1 MSSKKK
7 QQKGPGCLS
16 YLIVI
21 MIIYALISSFVDT
34 YHSEIL
40 KVTGQLMKIVKSLI
54 NISIA
59 IIICYFVIKLFY
71 KVYIQKKKTKENDL
85 ITSSV
90 PVNVPVI
97 PAQEKVPDKKVEDT
111 IDCSVNTSSAL
122 VEKTDVDTSYQPAEE
137 HDHIS
142 NSTADPYFEE
152 AGYLVTERQ
161 IASVGYLQRK
171 LGIGFN
177 RANKLLEQ
185 LNLAGIVGPES
196 GTKPREVS
204 ISKEVF
210 EKAIRKGSFDS
221 IDFVLEAEELK
232 SRDYIDNDLNLPNS
246 YKDIQPHNG
255 IEKNTF
261 LPHNT
266 SVDPAIERIKFYN
279 NKFDYMEGT
288 DFEQYCAMVLREN
301 GYTTEITPASGDYGV
316 DIIAKQSG
324 IIYAIQCK
332 CYSSDVGVDAVYQVA
347 GGMKYYHANI
357 GIVLTNRHF
366 TRNAKELADAIGVV
380 LWDRESLENLIAN
393 ANIDSTPSDN
403 VKPESLEQPS
413 TIDSKDSIEVDS
425 NESSVINPYN
435 ESEGK

>member
-21 MIIYALISSFVDT
+21 MIIYALISSFIDT

-40 KVTGQLMKIVKSLI
+40 RFTGQLLNIVKSLI

-71 KVYIQKKKTKENDL
+71 KIYIRKKKTKENDL
-85 ITSSV
+85 MTSSV

-97 PAQEKVPDKKVEDT
+97 PDQKEVPDKKIEDT

-122 VEKTDVDTSYQPAEE
+122 VEKTDVNISYQPNEE

-171 LGIGFN
+171 FGIGFN
-177 RANKLLEQ
+177 RANKLMEQ
-185 LNLAGIVGPES
+185 LHIAAIVGPES
-196 GTKPREVS
+196 GIRPREVW

-210 EKAIRKGSFDS
+210 EKAIKKGSYDS
-221 IDFVLEAEELK
+221 IDFELEVEELK
-232 SRDYIDNDLNLPNS
+232 SRDYIDSDLNLPNS
-246 YKDIQPHNG
+246 
-255 IEKNTF
+255 
-261 LPHNT
+261 T
-266 SVDPAIERIKFYN
+266 SVDLTVERIKFYN

-288 DFEQYCAMVLREN
+288 DFEQYCAMILREN

-366 TRNAKELADAIGVV
+366 TKNAKELADAIGVV
-380 LWDRESLENLIAN
+380 LWDRESLEDLIAT
-393 ANIDSTPSDN
+393 ANIDNTPSDN
-403 VKPESLEQPS
+403 IELSEQPAN
-413 TIDSKDSIEVDS
+413 IDFRDSVEVDS
-425 NESSVINPYN
+425 NESSIADPYN
-435 ESEGK
+435 ESEVK

>member
-16 YLIVI
+16 YIIVI

-40 KVTGQLMKIVKSLI
+40 KFTGQLMKIVKLLI

-71 KVYIQKKKTKENDL
+71 KVYIRKKKTKENDL
-85 ITSSV
+85 MTSSV

-97 PAQEKVPDKKVEDT
+97 PVQEEAPNKKVEDT

-122 VEKTDVDTSYQPAEE
+122 VEKTDVDTFYQPAEE

-171 LGIGFN
+171 FGIGFN
-177 RANKLLEQ
+177 RANNLLEQ
-185 LNLAGIVGPES
+185 LHIAAIVGPES
-196 GTKPREVS
+196 GTKPREVW
-204 ISKEVF
+204 ISKELF
-210 EKAIRKGSFDS
+210 EKAIKKGSYDS

-232 SRDYIDNDLNLPNS
+232 SHDYINSDLNLTN
-246 YKDIQPHNG
+246 
-255 IEKNTF
+255 
-261 LPHNT
+261 NT
-266 SVDPAIERIKFYN
+266 SVDPVVERIKFYS

-288 DFEQYCAMVLREN
+288 DFEQYCAMILREN
-301 GYTTEITPASGDYGV
+301 GYTTELTPASGDYGV
-316 DIIAKQSG
+316 DIIAKHSG

-332 CYSSDVGVDAVYQVA
+332 CYSSDVGVEAVYQVS

-357 GIVLTNRHF
+357 GIVLTNRYF
-366 TRNAKELADAIGVV
+366 TRNAKELADAIGVI

-393 ANIDSTPSDN
+393 ANIDITPSDN
-403 VKPESLEQPS
+403 VESLEQPS
-413 TIDSKDSIEVDS
+413 NIDFNNSIEVDS
-425 NESSVINPYN
+425 NESPIVDPYN
-435 ESEGK
+435 ESQVK

>member
-16 YLIVI
+16 YIIVI

-40 KVTGQLMKIVKSLI
+40 KFTGQLMKIVKLLI

-71 KVYIQKKKTKENDL
+71 KVYIRKKKTKENDL
-85 ITSSV
+85 MTSSV

-97 PAQEKVPDKKVEDT
+97 PVQEEAPNKKVEDT

-122 VEKTDVDTSYQPAEE
+122 VEKTDVDTFYQPAEE

-171 LGIGFN
+171 FGIGFN
-177 RANKLLEQ
+177 RANNLLEQ
-185 LNLAGIVGPES
+185 LHIAAIVGPES
-196 GTKPREVS
+196 GTKPREVW
-204 ISKEVF
+204 ISKELF
-210 EKAIRKGSFDS
+210 EKAIKKGSYDS

-232 SRDYIDNDLNLPNS
+232 SRDYIDSDLNLPNHFENAQTR
-246 YKDIQPHNG
+246 DG

-261 LPHNT
+261 LPYNA
-266 SVDPAIERIKFYN
+266 SIDPVVERIKFYN

-288 DFEQYCAMVLREN
+288 DFEQYCAMILREN
-301 GYTTEITPASGDYGV
+301 GYTTELTPASGDYGV
-316 DIIAKQSG
+316 DIIAKHSG

-332 CYSSDVGVDAVYQVA
+332 CYSSES
-347 GGMKYYHANI
+347 
-357 GIVLTNRHF
+357 VLKQYIKF
-366 TRNAKELADAIGVV
+366 
-380 LWDRESLENLIAN
+380 LE
-393 ANIDSTPSDN
+393 
-403 VKPESLEQPS
+403 V
-413 TIDSKDSIEVDS
+413 
-425 NESSVINPYN
+425 
-435 ESEGK
+435 

>member
-266 SVDPAIERIKFYN
+266 SVNPAIERIKFYN

>member
-16 YLIVI
+16 YIIVI

-40 KVTGQLMKIVKSLI
+40 KFTGQLMKIVKLLI

-71 KVYIQKKKTKENDL
+71 KVYIRKKKTKENDL
-85 ITSSV
+85 MTSSV

-97 PAQEKVPDKKVEDT
+97 PVQEEAPNKKVEDT

-122 VEKTDVDTSYQPAEE
+122 VEKTDVDTFYQPAEE

-171 LGIGFN
+171 FGIGFN
-177 RANKLLEQ
+177 RANNLLEQ
-185 LNLAGIVGPES
+185 LHIAAIVGPES
-196 GTKPREVS
+196 GTKPREVW
-204 ISKEVF
+204 ISKELF
-210 EKAIRKGSFDS
+210 EKAIKKGSYDS

-232 SRDYIDNDLNLPNS
+232 SHDYINSDLNLTN
-246 YKDIQPHNG
+246 
-255 IEKNTF
+255 
-261 LPHNT
+261 NT
-266 SVDPAIERIKFYN
+266 SVDPVVERIKFY

-288 DFEQYCAMVLREN
+288 DFEQYCAMILREN
-301 GYTTEITPASGDYGV
+301 GYTTELTPASGDYGV
-316 DIIAKQSG
+316 DIIAKHSG

-332 CYSSDVGVDAVYQVA
+332 CYSSDVGVEAVYQVS

-357 GIVLTNRHF
+357 GIVLTNRYF
-366 TRNAKELADAIGVV
+366 TRNAKELADAIGVI

-393 ANIDSTPSDN
+393 ANIDITPSDN
-403 VKPESLEQPS
+403 VESLEQPS
-413 TIDSKDSIEVDS
+413 NIDFNNSIEVDS
-425 NESSVINPYN
+425 NESPIVDPYN
-435 ESEGK
+435 ESQVK

>member
-16 YLIVI
+16 YIIVI

-40 KVTGQLMKIVKSLI
+40 KFTGQLMKIVKLLI

-71 KVYIQKKKTKENDL
+71 KVYIRKKKTKENDL
-85 ITSSV
+85 MTSSV

-97 PAQEKVPDKKVEDT
+97 PVQEEAPNKKVEDT

-122 VEKTDVDTSYQPAEE
+122 VEKTDVDTFYQPAEE

-171 LGIGFN
+171 FGIGFN

-185 LNLAGIVGPES
+185 LHIAAIVGPES
-196 GTKPREVS
+196 GTKPRKVW
-204 ISKEVF
+204 ISKELF
-210 EKAIRKGSFDS
+210 EKAIKKGSYDS

-232 SRDYIDNDLNLPNS
+232 SRDYIDSDLNLPNHFENAQTR
-246 YKDIQPHNG
+246 DG

-261 LPHNT
+261 LPYNA
-266 SVDPAIERIKFYN
+266 SIDPTVERIKFYN

-288 DFEQYCAMVLREN
+288 DFEQYCAMILREN
-301 GYTTEITPASGDYGV
+301 GYTTEITPASGDYGI

-380 LWDRESLENLIAN
+380 LWDRESLEDLIAS
-393 ANIDSTPSDN
+393 ANIDTTPSDN
-403 VKPESLEQPS
+403 VELESLEQPS
-413 TIDSKDSIEVDS
+413 TTDSKDSAEVDS

-435 ESEGK
+435 ESDGK

>member
-16 YLIVI
+16 YIIVI

-40 KVTGQLMKIVKSLI
+40 IFTGQLMKIVKLLI

-71 KVYIQKKKTKENDL
+71 KVYIRKKKTKENDL
-85 ITSSV
+85 MTSSV

-97 PAQEKVPDKKVEDT
+97 PVQEEAPNKKVEDT

-122 VEKTDVDTSYQPAEE
+122 VEKTDVDTFYQPAEE

-171 LGIGFN
+171 FGIGFN
-177 RANKLLEQ
+177 RANNLLEQ
-185 LNLAGIVGPES
+185 LHIAAIVGPES
-196 GTKPREVS
+196 GTKPREVW
-204 ISKEVF
+204 ISKELF
-210 EKAIRKGSFDS
+210 EKAIKKGSYDS

-232 SRDYIDNDLNLPNS
+232 SHDYINSDLNLTN
-246 YKDIQPHNG
+246 
-255 IEKNTF
+255 
-261 LPHNT
+261 NT
-266 SVDPAIERIKFYN
+266 SVDPVVERIKFY

-288 DFEQYCAMVLREN
+288 DFEQYCAMILREN
-301 GYTTEITPASGDYGV
+301 GYTTELTPASGDYGV
-316 DIIAKQSG
+316 DIIAKHSG

-332 CYSSDVGVDAVYQVA
+332 CYSSDVGVEAVYQVS

-357 GIVLTNRHF
+357 GIVLTNRYF
-366 TRNAKELADAIGVV
+366 TRNAKELADAIGVI

-393 ANIDSTPSDN
+393 ANIDITPSDN
-403 VKPESLEQPS
+403 VESLEQPS
-413 TIDSKDSIEVDS
+413 NIDFNNSIEVDS
-425 NESSVINPYN
+425 NESPIVDPYN
-435 ESEGK
+435 ESQVK

>member
-16 YLIVI
+16 YIIVI

-40 KVTGQLMKIVKSLI
+40 KFTGQLMKIVKLLI

-71 KVYIQKKKTKENDL
+71 KVYIRKKKTKENDL
-85 ITSSV
+85 MTSSV

-97 PAQEKVPDKKVEDT
+97 PVQEEAPNKKVEDT

-122 VEKTDVDTSYQPAEE
+122 VEKTDVDTFYQPAEE

-171 LGIGFN
+171 FGIGFN
-177 RANKLLEQ
+177 RANNLLEQ
-185 LNLAGIVGPES
+185 LHIAAIVGPES
-196 GTKPREVS
+196 GTKPREVW
-204 ISKEVF
+204 ISKELF
-210 EKAIRKGSFDS
+210 EKAIKKGSYDS

-232 SRDYIDNDLNLPNS
+232 SHDYINIDLNLTN
-246 YKDIQPHNG
+246 
-255 IEKNTF
+255 
-261 LPHNT
+261 NT
-266 SVDPAIERIKFYN
+266 SVDPVVERIKFYS

-288 DFEQYCAMVLREN
+288 DFEQYCAMILREN
-301 GYTTEITPASGDYGV
+301 GYTTELTPASGDYGV
-316 DIIAKQSG
+316 DIIAKHSG

-332 CYSSDVGVDAVYQVA
+332 CYSSDVGVEAVYQVS

-357 GIVLTNRHF
+357 GIVLTNRYF
-366 TRNAKELADAIGVV
+366 TRNAKELADAIGVI

-393 ANIDSTPSDN
+393 ANIDITPSDN
-403 VKPESLEQPS
+403 VESLEQPS
-413 TIDSKDSIEVDS
+413 NIDFNNSIEVDS
-425 NESSVINPYN
+425 NESPIVDPYN
-435 ESEGK
+435 ESQVK

>member
-7 QQKGPGCLS
+7 KQKEPGCLS
-16 YLIVI
+16 YIIFILT
-21 MIIYALISSFVDT
+21 IYAVISSLIDT

-40 KVTGQLMKIVKSLI
+40 NFAGQLIKIVKLLI
-54 NISIA
+54 NMSIA

-71 KVYIQKKKTKENDL
+71 KIYIRKKKTKENDL
-85 ITSSV
+85 MTSSV

-97 PAQEKVPDKKVEDT
+97 PAQEEVPDKKVEDT

-122 VEKTDVDTSYQPAEE
+122 AEKTDVDTSYQTAEE

-142 NSTADPYFEE
+142 NNTADPYFEE

-171 LGIGFN
+171 FGIGFN

-196 GTKPREVS
+196 GTKPREVW

-210 EKAIRKGSFDS
+210 ERAIRKGSFDS

-232 SRDYIDNDLNLPNS
+232 SRNYIDSNLNLPNPFENAQTR
-246 YKDIQPHNG
+246 DG

-261 LPHNT
+261 LPYNA
-266 SVDPAIERIKFYN
+266 SVDPAVERINFYN
-279 NKFDYMEGT
+279 NEFDYMEGT
-288 DFEQYCAMVLREN
+288 DFEQYCAMILREN
-301 GYTTEITPASGDYGV
+301 GYTTEVTPASGDYGA
-316 DIIAKQSG
+316 DIIAKHSG

-332 CYSSDVGVDAVYQVA
+332 RYSSDVGVDAIYQVTS
-347 GGMKYYHANI
+347 GMKYYHANI
-357 GIVLTNRHF
+357 GIVLTNQHF
-366 TRNAKELADAIGVV
+366 TRQAKELADAIGVV
-380 LWDRESLENLIAN
+380 LWDRESLIDLITN
-393 ANIDSTPSDN
+393 ANIDITPSDT
-403 VKPESLEQPS
+403 VELLEQPS
-413 TIDSKDSIEVDS
+413 NIDSNNSIEVDRNKS
-425 NESSVINPYN
+425 PIVDPYN
-435 ESEGK
+435 ESQFK